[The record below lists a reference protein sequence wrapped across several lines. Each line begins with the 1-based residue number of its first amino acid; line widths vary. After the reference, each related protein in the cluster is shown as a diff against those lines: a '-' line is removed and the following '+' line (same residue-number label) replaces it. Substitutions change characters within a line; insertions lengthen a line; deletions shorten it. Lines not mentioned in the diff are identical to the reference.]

1 MLQNIDIVLQNLYL
15 RKAVGYFHYLLE
27 YVLKISIAYDQL
39 CNLLILLFEFIL
51 KCLWLNIKL

>member
-27 YVLKISIAYDQL
+27 YVLKISIAYDQ
-39 CNLLILLFEFIL
+39 FMQFV
-51 KCLWLNIKL
+51 NITI